1 VRPEG
6 GNMPFPTRRFAGWP
20 MTATFAVIALLA
32 AALFPAHAAAT
43 KFTRVTADTTR
54 ESDPAPSPDGRWLA
68 YSSDRSGTQQIWV
81 MPIGGG
87 APRQL
92 TFEPE
97 SVTVK
102 DPDRPDT
109 VRTIYV
115 RAGTP
120 TWSSDGKSVLFVSTR
135 TGRYNIYRVPLE
147 GGKPAPVSSAPG
159 NHRFGITSPGGDRIA
174 FYSNRLE
181 PGSMFGYQIYVM
193 DAAGESPQKLGR
205 KLTNSN
211 GSPGHP
217 TWSPDGK
224 WIAYVS
230 KAVDTTKT
238 VDVGKGMQMK
248 QNPLFSSYK
257 LWKVPAQG
265 GREVSLSQ
273 PLPDGKQFE
282 DTWPTWSPVDPRWI
296 AVGRTIEG
304 RREVWLI
311 DSTTGKGFPLT
322 SMGAAGKPTWTA
334 DGKAIYF
341 TSLSTDGKNED
352 IWLATNLTYRAPSA
366 APPRTGGS
374 KPAAGTKQSV
384 PAKKPT
390 SGATTGT
397 SGK

>member
-1 VRPEG
+1 
-6 GNMPFPTRRFAGWP
+6 MPVSTHRLAGWP
-20 MTATFAVIALLA
+20 RAATLAAVALLA
-32 AALFPAHAAAT
+32 AAALLPEQAAAT

-54 ESDPAPSPDGRWLA
+54 ETDPAPSPDGRWLA
-68 YSSDRSGTQQIWV
+68 YSSDRSGSQQIWV
-81 MPIGGG
+81 IPTSGGT
-87 APRQL
+87 PRQL

-97 SVTVK
+97 SVKVK

-109 VRTIYV
+109 IRTIYV

-120 TWSSDGKSVLFVSTR
+120 TWTTDGKSILFVSTR

-147 GGKPAPVSSAPG
+147 GGKPVLVSDSPG
-159 NHRFGITSPGGDRIA
+159 NHRFGVMSPDGRKIA
-174 FYSNRLE
+174 FYSNRLD
-181 PGSMFGYQIYVM
+181 PGALFGYQIYVM
-193 DAAGESPQKLGR
+193 DAAGEAPGNLAK

-230 KAVDTTKT
+230 KSIDTTKT
-238 VDVGKGMQMK
+238 VDVGQGMQMK

-265 GREVSLSQ
+265 GREVAMGK
-273 PLPDGKQFE
+273 PLAGGKDYE

-304 RREVWLI
+304 RREVWLL
-311 DSTTGKGFPLT
+311 DTTTGKGFPLT

-334 DGKAIYF
+334 DGKAVYF
-341 TSLSTDGKNED
+341 TAFSTDGKNED
-352 IWLATNLTYRAPSA
+352 IWLATELTYRAATNVPPSTGA
-366 APPRTGGS
+366 A
-374 KPAAGTKQSV
+374 KPATGTKQSA
-384 PAKKPT
+384 PAKKTTP
-390 SGATTGT
+390 GATKGT